1 MRFDRFED
9 IRAWQLSREL
19 TKAVYEITDRPP
31 AAQDYRFRSQITAAA
46 VSIMSNI
53 AEGFERG
60 GNPEFIQFLWIA
72 KGSAGEVRSLL
83 YVAMDR
89 QYITTD
95 VFNELYAQTVEI
107 GRMIMGLIRYLE
119 QSPIKGRR
127 YK

>member
-1 MRFDRFED
+1 MGFERFED

-19 TKAVYEITDRPP
+19 TNAVYDFAEERRINH
-31 AAQDYRFRSQITAAA
+31 DYRFRSQITSAA
-46 VSIMSNI
+46 VSAMSNI

-72 KGSAGEVRSLL
+72 KGSVGEVRSLL

-89 QYITTD
+89 QYITRD
-95 VFNELYAQTVEI
+95 MFDSLYAQTMEI
-107 GRMIMGLIRYLE
+107 GRIIMGLIRYLDE
-119 QSPIKGRR
+119 SPIKGHR